1 MKHACAKN
9 YRDLYEQASMV
20 SVQLNAMLSHTYG
33 CSHEAFHDM
42 SDQLKGNYLWA
53 CANLAEQL
61 SGLIEAL
68 GKAKP

>member
-1 MKHACAKN
+1 MKDTKTFRGHL
-9 YRDLYEQASMV
+9 DEASMV
-20 SVQLNAMLSHTYG
+20 AVQLHALLEHTYG

-42 SDQLKGNYLWA
+42 SDRLKGNYLWT